1 MTGLMKAVAV
11 ASDGKPEVIEV
22 AEPGPPGPGEVVVAV
37 ELAGI
42 CGTDLHVL
50 RGDFGAAPPGTI
62 LGHEFVGHVVAVGSG
77 VTRLSAGDRV
87 VNSDFTAC
95 GNCRWCRRGGHWHCV
110 ERRFFGTGELFGPA
124 QAGAQAERVLVPNAD
139 TTLSLLDPRCPPE
152 AAILLSDNLATAWSA
167 VERARLEPGDV
178 VAVIGGGPLGLL
190 SAHCA
195 LAVGAASVV
204 VVEPNPARRSVA
216 SSQGAVVTDPDNARA
231 TVDGLTGGD
240 GADAVIEAVGLI
252 ATLDSAVDLVRRGG
266 RVASVGVPLAD
277 RWTLPVAQT
286 FSDELNLSFVIGN
299 PIATNARLQRMVV
312 GGALDPIFVVDGRM
326 SLIEAPAAYAAVTA
340 QRHLKVVLDVGP

>member
-1 MTGLMKAVAV
+1 MKAVAV

-62 LGHEFVGHVVAVGSG
+62 LGHEFVGCIVAVGSG
-77 VTRLSAGDRV
+77 VTRLLAGDRV
-87 VNSDFTAC
+87 VNSDYTAC
-95 GNCRWCRRGGHWHCV
+95 GHCRWCRRAGHWHCD

-124 QAGAQAERVLVPNAD
+124 QAGAQAERVLVPNAE

-167 VERARLEPGDV
+167 VERARLEPGEV
-178 VAVIGGGPLGLL
+178 VAVIGGGPVGLL

-195 LAVGAASVV
+195 LAVGAGSVV

-216 SSQGAVVTDPDNARA
+216 ASQGAVATDPDNARA

-240 GADAVIEAVGLI
+240 GADVVIEAVGLI

-266 RVASVGVPLAD
+266 RVASVGVPSAGT
-277 RWTLPVAQT
+277 WTVPVAKA
-286 FSDELNLSFVIGN
+286 FSDELTLSFVVGN
-299 PIATNARLQRMVV
+299 PISTNDRLQRMVI
-312 GGALDPIFVVDGRM
+312 GGALDPTFVIDGRTT
-326 SLIEAPAAYAAVTA
+326 LAEAPTAYEAAMA
-340 QRHLKVVLDVGP
+340 QRHLKVVLEVGR